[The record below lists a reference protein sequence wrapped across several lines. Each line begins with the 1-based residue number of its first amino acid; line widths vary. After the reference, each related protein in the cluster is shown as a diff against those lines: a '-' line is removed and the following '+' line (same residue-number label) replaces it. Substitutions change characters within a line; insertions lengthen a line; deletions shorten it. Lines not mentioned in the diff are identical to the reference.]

1 MQRVR
6 NITQAYKYIKQ
17 QDNETALTESAF
29 RRIVKCGYIPTF
41 CIGNKILL
49 KLDDVDRFLDDV
61 TDITVKEVDK
71 GIRKQRGW
79 KQWKKE
85 KVLYF
90 TKVFEMP

>member
-1 MQRVR
+1 MMQRVR

-29 RRIVKCGYIPTF
+29 RRFVKCGYIPTF

-71 GIRKQRGW
+71 GIRKQRG
-79 KQWKKE
+79 
-85 KVLYF
+85 
-90 TKVFEMP
+90 